1 MNIALIVAAGSGTR
15 MENANQPKQFLLVCG
30 KPLLIYTI
38 AAFQNHNEI
47 DKIVVVTND
56 SYIDQVN
63 DWAKQYKLDKVKA
76 VVGGGDTRQASV
88 YNGLKAVEK
97 LVSSNND
104 IILIHDAARPLVSQR
119 IISENIS
126 MCLKFGAVDT
136 VIKSKDTIIKSKD
149 NESINDILNRDEI
162 YQTQTPQTFRY
173 SIIRDAHEKARLKEI
188 PNVTDDAKL
197 VLSMGI
203 DVRLVEG
210 SVNNFKV
217 TTMDDLKLLEAL
229 LKINEEK

>member
-15 MENANQPKQFLLVCG
+15 MGNVDRPKQFLPVCG
-30 KPLLIYTI
+30 KPLLIHTVL
-38 AAFQNHNEI
+38 AFQNHEEV
-47 DKIVVVTND
+47 DAIVIVTNPD
-56 SYIDQVN
+56 YFNPVE
-63 DWAKQYKLDKVKA
+63 DWVVQYGLSKVETIVA
-76 VVGGGDTRQASV
+76 GGKTRQASV
-88 YNGLKAVEK
+88 YNGLKAAEK
-97 LVSSNND
+97 LISSND
-104 IILIHDAARPLVSQR
+104 DVILIHDAARPLVTQK
-119 IISENIS
+119 IISENIA
-126 MCLKFGAVDT
+126 MCKKYGAVDT

-162 YQTQTPQTFRY
+162 YQTQTPQSFRY
-173 SIIRDAHEKARLKEI
+173 SIIRDAHDKARLKEI

-197 VLSMGI
+197 VLSLGI

-229 LKINEEK
+229 LKINEEN